1 MSRLSF
7 FLFPKFKEQISVE
20 TAKKSL
26 DLVESIIAY
35 SKGNRLNF
43 DEINRI
49 CKKIGSRIK
58 GSRLYSGGSSVL
70 FGWSFQFGNVGS
82 VIIKPYYNRQLTQ
95 LIIHYL
101 TVKDCVQNL
110 DKLQFEYNEKLYQ
123 IQIPQVIGLAKI
135 ISSSRIFPTLLAEEV
150 IGETIQG
157 QTPLIKEVS
166 FLVRDLAH
174 QGFICDPYASNWK
187 TSVIKGQRI
196 IHYIDLLSSN
206 RIPEVKKRIADLL
219 QNLE

>member
-1 MSRLSF
+1 MPRFSF
-7 FLFPKFKEQISVE
+7 FLFPEFKNQISIKTV
-20 TAKKSL
+20 KKSL

-35 SKGNRLNF
+35 SRGNRLNS

-49 CKKIGSRIK
+49 CEKIGSRIK

-70 FGWSFQFGNVGS
+70 FGWSFQFGDVGS
-82 VIIKPYYNRQLTQ
+82 VIIKPYYNRQLSQ

-110 DKLQFEYNEKLYQ
+110 DKLQFEYNAKLYQ
-123 IQIPQVIGLAKI
+123 IQIPHVIGLAKI
-135 ISSSRIFPTLLAEEV
+135 ESSSRIFPTLLAEEV
-150 IGETIQG
+150 TGESIQG
-157 QTPLIKEVS
+157 QAPLIKEIS

-174 QGFICDPYASNWK
+174 QGFICDPYGSNWK
-187 TSVIKGQRI
+187 ISEIKDKRI

-206 RIPEVKKRIADLL
+206 RIPDAKKRIADLM
-219 QNLE
+219 QNLK